1 MARASGLTGV
11 NKLTRLP
18 SGSWN
23 IRERLPHGIVV
34 GSLTKSTGQM
44 PDPVVVGVDV
54 VDQEFDDR
62 GVIVRGAGRA
72 GVLV

>member
-1 MARASGLTGV
+1 MEHQGTVAPRHCRRFV
-11 NKLTRLP
+11 D
-18 SGSWN
+18 
-23 IRERLPHGIVV
+23 EVD
-34 GSLTKSTGQM
+34 GQM

-72 GVLV
+72 RVLV